1 HTHRER
7 ARESERE
14 TQRERMSVILVV
26 GSPGSGKTTLVQ
38 ALVDSLPRCSNAE
51 QQQQPV
57 SPAGNEG
64 QPEASPPAVMV
75 MPDSQVLL
83 EQANAKFDVFPASIT
98 TKYYN
103 AQISFWRQAQAA
115 VPVLA
120 LRSAEKLEGLEGI
133 IVVFDLRQESS
144 FDEAAQ
150 WAALVE
156 DREECA
162 FRVCVGSK
170 LDLLTEDPGAG
181 TGFGTGAETAPEPAK
196 SGLEGGDA
204 AAAEGLQERR
214 ERCLGWCLDHGFE
227 YVEADC
233 RDSNTGGELRE
244 KEGVPRIVEA
254 LQSNVWT
261 GMEFLSSNRPSLMAA
276 VATAAVGGSSA
287 AGDGG
292 NVGGTGSVSGS
303 SGGEDGTAAALSS
316 TAGADGGHEASEHL
330 DGFVDVDGEGGEY
343 AGYGALDSGD
353 EEEGGDVDDQAEGEG
368 SRGEGGGGGGVEEG
382 GAGAPREGG
391 DGVVVDPS
399 HIELQ
404 ARWEQQDHSS
414 SSSPDAGDATNAAAA
429 AAALPSEEQAA
440 RSCNDQ
446 QGAAAP
452 GRDTAPSHDGGKNN
466 AEILLS
472 KPRDSASSTPADGTT
487 APGGSCA
494 GQSDGG
500 NGEGGSCRGAGA
512 AAAGEGTGDGEA
524 ASKES
529 EEYLLEAAGSMVGGI
544 GGDLEGDEVRVL

>member
-1 HTHRER
+1 
-7 ARESERE
+7 
-14 TQRERMSVILVV
+14 MSVILVV
-26 GSPGSGKTTLVQ
+26 GSPGSGKTALVQ

-64 QPEASPPAVMV
+64 QPEASPPVVMV

-120 LRSAEKLEGLEGI
+120 LRSAEQLEGLEGI
-133 IVVFDLRQESS
+133 IVVFDLRQESC

-150 WAALVE
+150 WAALME

-170 LDLLTEDPGAG
+170 LDLLPEDLGDGA
-181 TGFGTGAETAPEPAK
+181 GFGTGAETAPDPAE
-196 SGLEGGDA
+196 SSLEGDDVAPA
-204 AAAEGLQERR
+204 ATESLRERR
-214 ERCLGWCLDHGFE
+214 RRCLGWCLDHGFE

-276 VATAAVGGSSA
+276 VATAAVGGSRNDGA
-287 AGDGG
+287 AGGGG
-292 NVGGTGSVSGS
+292 NVTGTGSVSGS

-316 TAGADGGHEASEHL
+316 TAGADGGHEVSEYL
-330 DGFVDVDGEGGEY
+330 DGFVDVDDEGGEY

-353 EEEGGDVDDQAEGEG
+353 EEEGGNGDDQAEGDG
-368 SRGEGGGGGGVEEG
+368 SGGGGGGGVEDE

-391 DGVVVDPS
+391 DGVVVNPS
-399 HIELQ
+399 HIEV
-404 ARWEQQDHSS
+404 S
-414 SSSPDAGDATNAAAA
+414 
-429 AAALPSEEQAA
+429 
-440 RSCNDQ
+440 
-446 QGAAAP
+446 
-452 GRDTAPSHDGGKNN
+452 
-466 AEILLS
+466 
-472 KPRDSASSTPADGTT
+472 
-487 APGGSCA
+487 
-494 GQSDGG
+494 
-500 NGEGGSCRGAGA
+500 
-512 AAAGEGTGDGEA
+512 
-524 ASKES
+524 
-529 EEYLLEAAGSMVGGI
+529 V
-544 GGDLEGDEVRVL
+544 